1 MTSRCPDGIC
11 LCPDVKVT
19 GARPFL
25 RVGSESPRCGQVWTP
40 RILGAAGCAGG
51 PAPSGRPWGRGHWGA
66 VRGGGCAV
74 PRPSGTEGKGTSH
87 GSAFQEASPT
97 RRGVDCGIGAGTL
110 SVKGG
115 VWGSRHLVTSSGHF
129 SVGVPFA
136 HPCEERVDWLGLSG
150 GLGTSRGPPAF
161 TLQYPRM
168 PLGPSPS
175 RRLP

>member
-1 MTSRCPDGIC
+1 MRVGRPPLADLGGEATGVLCVEAAA
-11 LCPDVKVT
+11 LCPAPV
-19 GARPFL
+19 GQRG
-25 RVGSESPRCGQVWTP
+25 RVPHME
-40 RILGAAGCAGG
+40 
-51 PAPSGRPWGRGHWGA
+51 
-66 VRGGGCAV
+66 
-74 PRPSGTEGKGTSH
+74 
-87 GSAFQEASPT
+87 AFQEASPT

-129 SVGVPFA
+129 SVRVPFA
-136 HPCEERVDWLGLSG
+136 HLREERVDWLGLSG